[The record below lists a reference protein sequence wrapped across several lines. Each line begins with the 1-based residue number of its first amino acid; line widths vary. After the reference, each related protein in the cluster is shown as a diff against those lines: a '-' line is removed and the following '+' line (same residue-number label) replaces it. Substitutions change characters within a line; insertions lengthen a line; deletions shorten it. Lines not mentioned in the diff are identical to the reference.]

1 MSKKILLICFDT
13 PYPDNYG
20 GVVDIERKFKFFHN
34 NGFKIDLICSSF
46 DLERTRNF
54 EDIIAHNHDIIDHYH
69 IENIDVSFRKILLL
83 FSLKPFSIRVREIN
97 FHKINFIQNH
107 EYDLVLV
114 EHLKSTH
121 KIKSLRII
129 LQNSSKFWLRM
140 HNDEAEYYG
149 NLMKVEPNILKKI
162 FFLTECFKYKYY
174 QRKILNNNVFDGFL
188 YISSRDKDRLQNTSV
203 LTDQKHILLPIYQE
217 KITKKTRNLSRK
229 IDFLYV
235 GNLDLNDNFDALK
248 QMILFLKHHGLE
260 NTKINIVGK
269 CTGIKRE
276 QEIKTLF
283 SDFLNIKFDFNVDN
297 KTLDHAYADSK
308 FFLNFSSNKSG
319 VKTKLIDAINRMVPV
334 ISDDNGVIGSGYEN
348 IIWNKNSVDSKEIF
362 NLISDENAYLEF
374 YNEFEDVVIENSKK
388 IDKIYQQWLIENY
401 E

>member
-83 FSLKPFSIRVREIN
+83 FSLKPFSVRVREIN

-121 KIKSLRII
+121 KIKSLRSI

>member
-121 KIKSLRII
+121 KIKSLRSI

>member
-83 FSLKPFSIRVREIN
+83 FSLKPFSVRVREIN

-121 KIKSLRII
+121 KIKSLRSI

-334 ISDDNGVIGSGYEN
+334 ISVH
-348 IIWNKNSVDSKEIF
+348 III
-362 NLISDENAYLEF
+362 I
-374 YNEFEDVVIENSKK
+374 
-388 IDKIYQQWLIENY
+388 
-401 E
+401 